1 MTNAFQQDGEGDSR
15 SHRQQ
20 SRLDGRLV
28 ALRVFSTVFG
38 TCDVRLTDVED
49 QLTPVQIAEIL
60 IEGSPKAY
68 IKTGGSGRKVLVA
81 FCGDCGTALYSTK
94 RDTESPLNLRI
105 GAIKQR
111 RELIPKMQGFCGSG
125 MPWAMNIEGIH
136 KVPES
141 DRP

>member
-1 MTNAFQQDGEGDSR
+1 MKVDGSCHCGSVTYEAEINPDDVVICHCTDCQTFS
-15 SHRQQ
+15 S
-20 SRLDGRLV
+20 
-28 ALRVFSTVFG
+28 APYRVSVFG
-38 TCDVRLTDVED
+38 VPLENFR
-49 QLTPVQIAEIL
+49 
-60 IEGSPKAY
+60 IEGTPKIY

-94 RDTESPLNLRI
+94 NDTEGPFNLRI

-125 MPWAMNIEGIH
+125 MPWAANIDGIH
-136 KVPES
+136 KSREP